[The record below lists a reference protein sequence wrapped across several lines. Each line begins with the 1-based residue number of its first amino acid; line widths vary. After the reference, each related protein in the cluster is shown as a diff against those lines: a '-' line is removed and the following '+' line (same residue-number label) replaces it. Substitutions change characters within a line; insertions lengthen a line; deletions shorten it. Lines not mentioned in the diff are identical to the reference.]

1 MCTRWPVTLLHLQMK
16 EMLAD
21 PEKFAAAAAAAAP
34 AAAAATE
41 EKKEEKKVCIGCLIL
56 PNITLLIE

>member
-1 MCTRWPVTLLHLQMK
+1 MK

-41 EKKEEKKVCIGCLIL
+41 EKKEEKKVCVELDCLIIRIIINFS
-56 PNITLLIE
+56 PIIAQQISIY

>member
-1 MCTRWPVTLLHLQMK
+1 MK

-34 AAAAATE
+34 AAAAVE
-41 EKKEEKKVCIGCLIL
+41 EKKEEAKKVRIIL
-56 PNITLLIE
+56 HLLKWDCVVIKFRAHLC